1 MHFNNAAEVLL
12 ACHRHRFSEVKDF
25 LEKIS
30 RLEGSLKTYYKTFFL
45 DHAQEQHRFPQ
56 LFNQVIGR
64 VILAR
69 LGLGQRPSAAELK
82 QLWQWVPE
90 GHRLVPISRA
100 D

>member
-1 MHFNNAAEVLL
+1 M
-12 ACHRHRFSEVKDF
+12 KGF

-30 RLEGSLKTYYKTFFL
+30 RLESSLKTYYKTFFL

-56 LFNQVIGR
+56 PFNQVISR

-82 QLWQWVPE
+82 HLWQWVPE
-90 GHRLVPISRA
+90 GYSLVPISSDRPA
-100 D
+100 G